1 MFSKGGT
8 IKGPLG
14 FAEGIVVGT
23 EHLIGSAVGSVAGVG
38 SRLTN
43 VISKGLATLTFDEN
57 YVNIRTQRKK
67 SRKQTT
73 SDIVNEGKSVAKVF

>member
-1 MFSKGGT
+1 MFSKGGA

-43 VISKGLATLTFDEN
+43 VISKGLATLTFDE
-57 YVNIRTQRKK
+57 K
-67 SRKQTT
+67 
-73 SDIVNEGKSVAKVF
+73 